1 MTPKDTP
8 HPDTAPKATGPHT
21 VPASAG
27 SGEIDGARGPI
38 DVGGGPTDAGSGPTD
53 LDGGPIEAVG
63 GPTDTGG
70 GPIAAG
76 GTPTDT
82 GRGLTDLDGRPTDA
96 GRRPTVGA
104 LPHGN
109 GAPAPSG
116 APRGAAAPGH
126 PLGATAPAHSL
137 GAPAPGHPP
146 GAPAPTHP
154 LGAPAP
160 GNPPGAPAPGHP
172 VRPHAQW
179 HARVDCGPDV
189 GAGFL
194 VSRREVLTCAHVVR
208 GAEETGVTVTFPQ
221 AAGLG
226 PLTATVVA
234 RGAWGGGST
243 DPGDLAVLE
252 LERDVPLAHAEFA
265 PPGDGYGDPP
275 RRLLV
280 YGFPARYDEGTLA
293 EYRTTSA
300 QRIAG
305 EWVQLEAWN
314 AHGQPLA
321 PGFSG
326 AAAVLADTGHVVGM
340 VSAAAGDRAVRNG
353 RMLPAAV
360 MARSWSRLGELIPT
374 HGFDRADKESLRR
387 LVAAA
392 ESGGVACTA
401 DQLFSE
407 SVDPV
412 SGPPLPPEG
421 FPSLWAAAWYLFWEV
436 DDAQAPARFATRLAD
451 FVDDTATRHAL
462 QHWPARA
469 AHLTPPTPA
478 PAAPP
483 PTPPSP
489 PSPPTSWSPIVVE
502 LERSGAGRGHLLVE
516 VSAYRDGQRRVI
528 GNRSLP
534 KAQVRGY
541 VAQRVDEAF
550 HELPHGAQVLIA
562 FVLPRELLSQP
573 VEQWPR
579 GADDP
584 SPIGCLY
591 PLVVMDRDRRRKGGL
606 QHGLLRKWESLD
618 GRPAADLYRVECGS
632 SEDQGRLTVR
642 LWEDGQMMGFT
653 APPKSARM
661 KRLFSAGLNGSVPV
675 MLWPRT
681 GCGGDHDDGEP
692 CTGGAFL
699 DALVDYVQ
707 RLPPGEL
714 PLHIRALR
722 KAVYLSPEPDEHW
735 ARDLTLLWED
745 PRCFPET
752 PGHARSPVG

>member
-1 MTPKDTP
+1 MTREEAFRPDDGPRGKGGPDLEDAPRIPAVGTP
-8 HPDTAPKATGPHT
+8 A
-21 VPASAG
+21 AG
-27 SGEIDGARGPI
+27 
-38 DVGGGPTDAGSGPTD
+38 VGGAG
-53 LDGGPIEAVG
+53 A
-63 GPTDTGG
+63 
-70 GPIAAG
+70 
-76 GTPTDT
+76 
-82 GRGLTDLDGRPTDA
+82 
-96 GRRPTVGA
+96 
-104 LPHGN
+104 
-109 GAPAPSG
+109 
-116 APRGAAAPGH
+116 RGAAAPEY
-126 PLGATAPAHSL
+126 
-137 GAPAPGHPP
+137 
-146 GAPAPTHP
+146 
-154 LGAPAP
+154 
-160 GNPPGAPAPGHP
+160 P

-179 HARVDCGPDV
+179 HARVDCGREV

-194 VSRREVLTCAHVVR
+194 VSAREVVTCAHVVQ
-208 GAEETGVTVTFPQ
+208 GAEEAGVTVTFPQ

-234 RGAWGGGST
+234 RGDWGGGDT
-243 DPGDLAVLE
+243 DSGDLAVLE
-252 LERDVPLAHAEFA
+252 LERDVPLEHAEFA
-265 PPGDGYGDPP
+265 PPDHGYGDPP
-275 RRLLV
+275 RKLLV

-293 EYRTTSA
+293 EYRTTGA

-305 EWVQLEAWN
+305 EWIQLEAWN

-374 HGFDRADKESLRR
+374 HGFDRAAKESLRE
-387 LVAAA
+387 LVSAA
-392 ESGGVACTA
+392 ETAGVECTP
-401 DQLFSE
+401 DQLFTE

-412 SGPPLPPEG
+412 SGPPLPPNG

-436 DDAQAPARFATRLAD
+436 DDAQAPNRFAARLAD
-451 FVDDTATRHAL
+451 FVEDTTTRHAL
-462 QHWPARA
+462 QRWPAREG
-469 AHLTPPTPA
+469 HVPPHRHPA
-478 PAAPP
+478 PPATA
-483 PTPPSP
+483 TA
-489 PSPPTSWSPIVVE
+489 TWSPIVVE

-534 KAQVRGY
+534 KARVRGY

-550 HELPHGAQVLIA
+550 HELPHGAEVLIA

-579 GADDP
+579 GEDDP

-618 GRPAADLYRVECGS
+618 GRTAADLYRVECGS

-699 DALVDYVQ
+699 DSLVDYVQ
-707 RLPPGEL
+707 RLPPAEL
-714 PLHIRALR
+714 PLHIRTLR